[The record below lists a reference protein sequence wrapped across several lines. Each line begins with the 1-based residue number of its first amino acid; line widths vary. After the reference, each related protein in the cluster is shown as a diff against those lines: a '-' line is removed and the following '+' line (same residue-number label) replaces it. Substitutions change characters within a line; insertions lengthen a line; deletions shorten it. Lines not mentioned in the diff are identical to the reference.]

1 MNFYF
6 KILYLKSLLISWNIS
21 LHSVEAKFSQR
32 FTIQVQD
39 GFSTAQ
45 NIANKHRKII
55 HFRPLPVYFWFTSG
69 YQISGLNTQFR
80 GELFYRMVLE
90 RTPYPDLFILSVPKS
105 RSRRST
111 TSKPRT
117 AILKRLESEFK
128 IQEVEAQE
136 ILSRQKRDFINPKAK
151 RNRYLSDDQDSR

>member
-55 HFRPLPVYFWFTSG
+55 HFRPTSG
-69 YQISGLNTQFR
+69 LLLVRFRLLDFRYEYLVQGWIILQNGVGADTISRFIYFICSEIAIATLNNSETENCNFKTSRVGIQN
-80 GELFYRMVLE
+80 
-90 RTPYPDLFILSVPKS
+90 S
-105 RSRRST
+105 RSRSSRNSFKT
-111 TSKPRT
+111 KTRFHKSESKEKSIP
-117 AILKRLESEFK
+117 FGW
-128 IQEVEAQE
+128 
-136 ILSRQKRDFINPKAK
+136 SR
-151 RNRYLSDDQDSR
+151 

>member
-1 MNFYF
+1 MEYIFAF
-6 KILYLKSLLISWNIS
+6 GRGKILTEIHNTGPRWIFNGTKYCKQTQENNSLP
-21 LHSVEAKFSQR
+21 
-32 FTIQVQD
+32 
-39 GFSTAQ
+39 
-45 NIANKHRKII
+45 AN
-55 HFRPLPVYFWFTSG
+55 FQFTSG
-69 YQISGLNTQFR
+69 LHIQFR

-111 TSKPRT
+111 TAKPRT